1 MGSERFGNRREAG
14 RVLADLLGP
23 YREDPSVIVLGLP
36 RGGVPVAFEVA
47 SALRAPLDVF
57 VVRKLGVP
65 HTPEYAMG
73 AIASGGATWINADVV
88 RAVGASPAD
97 VEGVA
102 ERERRELARREVAYR
117 GDRPPLDVHG
127 KTVVIVD
134 DGLATGATMTVA
146 VQGIRSLAPGRVVV
160 AVPAAPDRV
169 CRALELIADEVV
181 CASTP
186 TPFVAV
192 GKAYRDFGQTTDDEV
207 RELLAL
213 TRR

>member
-14 RVLADLLGP
+14 RVLASFLGH
-23 YREDPSVIVLGLP
+23 YRDDPSVIVLGLP

-57 VVRKLGVP
+57 VVRKLGAP

-73 AIASGGATWINADVV
+73 AIASGGATWLNDDVV

-97 VEGVA
+97 VERVT

-117 GDRPPLDVHG
+117 GDRPPLDLRG
-127 KTVVIVD
+127 RTVVIVD
-134 DGLATGATMTVA
+134 DGLATGATMIVA
-146 VQGIRSLAPGRVVV
+146 VQGIRSLAPSRIVV

-169 CRALELIADEVV
+169 CRAIELIADDVV

-186 TPFVAV
+186 TPFLAV
-192 GKAYRDFGQTTDDEV
+192 GRAYREFGQTTDDEV

-213 TRR
+213 KAR